1 MFCELGTYKSKSYYL
16 KLHIHC
22 NYFIVNCA
30 TELCLLYK
38 KKRSAL
44 KRKKLPVCVK
54 YEFQVHWFITM
65 KSHCTVYLFTSS
77 SMKVISVIRNTISNW
92 STNND
97 IPWLVN
103 SLNISIII
111 FFIFISRLPTQ
122 VLVFASIITL
132 NNAQFQI
139 QPTQQSSGFLS
150 SQQNQVQSPEQDLSP
165 ASAVN
170 YRTQVQTYEYDEEE
184 EDVPQ
189 ATPQQPI
196 RRQQQPFVRSQN
208 QKGPNQK
215 QILEELEEEEPDRL
229 GLLLEKSSF
238 NCDGRTG

>member
-1 MFCELGTYKSKSYYL
+1 M
-16 KLHIHC
+16 
-22 NYFIVNCA
+22 
-30 TELCLLYK
+30 
-38 KKRSAL
+38 
-44 KRKKLPVCVK
+44 
-54 YEFQVHWFITM
+54 
-65 KSHCTVYLFTSS
+65 
-77 SMKVISVIRNTISNW
+77 
-92 STNND
+92 
-97 IPWLVN
+97 
-103 SLNISIII
+103 
-111 FFIFISRLPTQ
+111 
-122 VLVFASIITL
+122 
-132 NNAQFQI
+132 
-139 QPTQQSSGFLS
+139 
-150 SQQNQVQSPEQDLSP
+150 
-165 ASAVN
+165 N